1 MTEQQELE
9 RDSLGNSLKL
19 AALILV
25 SLYAIN
31 YLSKKSQGK

>member
-1 MTEQQELE
+1 MTEEEQLE

-19 AALILV
+19 AALILI

-31 YLSKKSQGK
+31 YLSKKSKG